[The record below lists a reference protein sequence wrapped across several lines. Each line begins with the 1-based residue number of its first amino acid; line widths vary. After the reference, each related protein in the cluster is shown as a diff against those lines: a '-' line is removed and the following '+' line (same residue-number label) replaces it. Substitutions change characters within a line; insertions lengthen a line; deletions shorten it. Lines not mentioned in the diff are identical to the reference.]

1 MNIGDKL
8 RKARQALGQTQEQ
21 VAEAVGVSR
30 QTVSNWETG
39 RSLPDVLSVIRLS
52 DLYGVSLD
60 QLLKGDDTML
70 HHIEESTNTV
80 KSRQRLAR
88 LLEVLS
94 FLVVWAVCV
103 AVFWLG
109 GGSDAIGYSI
119 LVMYLVLPVTTFVC
133 SLLMGLDTSWR
144 ERQWLFLLYF
154 GVGYVLLPYGTF
166 STANMLTTGN
176 FHLPEWQYILY
187 GTAFAMQGLCLGS
200 AIRWGRALRR
210 SHGDRRR
217 PLWVFGVV
225 WGSTAFLL
233 FSLNFYEFVALLL
246 SAVSPALGEVF
257 VSHLRQVL
265 GEALLLL
272 HLAASGAAALW
283 AGWRLEKD
291 AAWAGKKWLAL
302 PLCGLAFLLGGGLGA
317 SLVPT
322 EPVDPAREP
331 WLWPVAFCLGA
342 ALPGVGMALGL
353 LWDRLRRRNDPRP
366 GEKSQ
371 NQ

>member
-1 MNIGDKL
+1 M
-8 RKARQALGQTQEQ
+8 
-21 VAEAVGVSR
+21 
-30 QTVSNWETG
+30 
-39 RSLPDVLSVIRLS
+39 LSVIRLS

-109 GGSDAIGYSI
+109 GGSDAMGYSI

-133 SLLMGLDTSWR
+133 GLLMGLDTSWR
-144 ERQWLFLLYF
+144 ERQWLSLLYF

-166 STANMLTTGN
+166 SAANMLTTGT
-176 FHLPEWQYILY
+176 FRLPEWQYILY
-187 GTAFAMQGLCLGS
+187 GTVFAMQGLCLGS

-210 SHGDRRR
+210 TPGDKRR

-233 FSLNFYEFVALLL
+233 FSLHFYEFAALLL
-246 SAVSPALGEVF
+246 SAVSSALGEVF
-257 VSHLRQVL
+257 VAHLRQVL

-272 HLAASGAAALW
+272 HLAASGARGPVGRLAAAQGRRLGREKV
-283 AGWRLEKD
+283 AGPAPLRPGVPAGGRAGGLPGAHRARRSGPGALAVAGCLLPGRGPPGDGHGPGPSLGPPAAAERSPPRGKIRLIFLKNSL
-291 AAWAGKKWLAL
+291 KFVKIY
-302 PLCGLAFLLGGGLGA
+302 CFFLL
-317 SLVPT
+317 PCYT
-322 EPVDPAREP
+322 ETRKQTR
-331 WLWPVAFCLGA
+331 
-342 ALPGVGMALGL
+342 LPGEEEM
-353 LWDRLRRRNDPRP
+353 LWDP
-366 GEKSQ
+366 
-371 NQ
+371 

>member
-94 FLVVWAVCV
+94 FLVVWAVCI

-109 GGSDAIGYSI
+109 GGSDAMGYSI

-166 STANMLTTGN
+166 SAANMLTTGN

-210 SHGDRRR
+210 SPGDKRR

-233 FSLNFYEFVALLL
+233 FSLHFYEFAALLL

-291 AAWAGKKWLAL
+291 TAWAGKKWLAL

-317 SLVPT
+317 CLV
-322 EPVDPAREP
+322 PVDPAREP
-331 WLWPVAFCLGA
+331 WLWPAAFCLGA

>member
-1 MNIGDKL
+1 M
-8 RKARQALGQTQEQ
+8 
-21 VAEAVGVSR
+21 
-30 QTVSNWETG
+30 
-39 RSLPDVLSVIRLS
+39 
-52 DLYGVSLD
+52 
-60 QLLKGDDTML
+60 
-70 HHIEESTNTV
+70 
-80 KSRQRLAR
+80 
-88 LLEVLS
+88 
-94 FLVVWAVCV
+94 
-103 AVFWLG
+103 
-109 GGSDAIGYSI
+109 GYSI

-166 STANMLTTGN
+166 STANMLTTGT
-176 FHLPEWQYILY
+176 FRLPEWQYILY
-187 GTAFAMQGLCLGS
+187 GTVFAMQGLCLGS

-210 SHGDRRR
+210 SPGDKRR

-233 FSLNFYEFVALLL
+233 FSLHFYEFAALLL
-246 SAVSPALGEVF
+246 SAISPALGEVF

-302 PLCGLAFLLGGGLGA
+302 PLCGLAFLLGGGLGVH
-317 SLVPT
+317 LVPI
-322 EPVDPAREP
+322 DPAREP
-331 WLWPVAFCLGA
+331 WLWPAAFCLGA
-342 ALPGVGMALGL
+342 VLPGLGMALGRL
-353 LWDRLRRRNDPRP
+353 RDRLRRQQNPHPR
-366 GEKSQ
+366 EKSD
-371 NQ
+371 

>member
-109 GGSDAIGYSI
+109 GGSDAMGYSI

-166 STANMLTTGN
+166 SAANMLTTGN

-210 SHGDRRR
+210 SPGDKRR

-233 FSLNFYEFVALLL
+233 FGLHFYEFAALLL
-246 SAVSPALGEVF
+246 SAISPALGEVF

-265 GEALLLL
+265 GEALLFL

-283 AGWRLEKD
+283 AGWRLRKD
-291 AAWAGKKWLAL
+291 TAWAGKKWLAL

-317 SLVPT
+317 CLVPT

-342 ALPGVGMALGL
+342 ALPGMGMALGR
-353 LWDRLRRRNDPRP
+353 LWDRLRRRNNPRP
-366 GEKSQ
+366 GEKSD
-371 NQ
+371 

>member
-1 MNIGDKL
+1 MDIGDKL
-8 RKARQALGQTQEQ
+8 RKARQSLGQTQEQ

-103 AVFWLG
+103 AMFWLG
-109 GGSDAIGYSI
+109 GGSDAMGYSI

-166 STANMLTTGN
+166 STANMLTTGT
-176 FHLPEWQYILY
+176 FRLPEWQYILY
-187 GTAFAMQGLCLGS
+187 GTVFAMQGLCLGS

-210 SHGDRRR
+210 SHGDKCR

-233 FSLNFYEFVALLL
+233 FSLNFYEFAALLL

-283 AGWRLEKD
+283 AGWQLRKD

-317 SLVPT
+317 CLVPT

-342 ALPGVGMALGL
+342 ALPGMGMALGH

-366 GEKSQ
+366 GEKSD
-371 NQ
+371 

>member
-21 VAEAVGVSR
+21 VAQAVGVSR
-30 QTVSNWETG
+30 QTISNWETG

-52 DLYGVSLD
+52 DLYDVNLD

-80 KSRQRLAR
+80 KSRQRLAQ

-109 GGSDAIGYSI
+109 GGSDAMGYSI

-133 SLLMGLDTSWR
+133 SLLMGLDPSWR

-166 STANMLTTGN
+166 STANMLTTGT
-176 FHLPEWQYILY
+176 FRLPEWQYILY
-187 GTAFAMQGLCLGS
+187 GTVFAMQGLCLGS

-210 SHGDRRR
+210 SHEDKCR

-233 FSLNFYEFVALLL
+233 FSLNFYEFAALLL
-246 SAVSPALGEVF
+246 SALSLALGEVF
-257 VSHLRQVL
+257 VSRLRQVL
-265 GEALLLL
+265 GEALLFL
-272 HLAASGAAALW
+272 HLAASGATALW
-283 AGWRLEKD
+283 AGWQLRKD

-317 SLVPT
+317 CLVPT

-342 ALPGVGMALGL
+342 ALTGAGMALGH
-353 LWDRLRRRNDPRP
+353 LWDRRKNAVDKPRP
-366 GEKSQ
+366 
-371 NQ
+371 

>member
-103 AVFWLG
+103 AMFWLG
-109 GGSDAIGYSI
+109 GGSDAMGYSI
-119 LVMYLVLPVTTFVC
+119 LVMYLVLPITTFVC

-144 ERQWLFLLYF
+144 ERQWLFLLSF

-166 STANMLTTGN
+166 SAANMLTTGN

-200 AIRWGRALRR
+200 AIRWGRSLRR
-210 SHGDRRR
+210 SPGDKCR

-233 FSLNFYEFVALLL
+233 FSLNFYEFAALLL

-257 VSHLRQVL
+257 VAHLRQVL
-265 GEALLLL
+265 GESLLLL

-283 AGWRLEKD
+283 AGWQLEKD

-317 SLVPT
+317 CLVPT

-342 ALPGVGMALGL
+342 ALPGMGMALGH

-366 GEKSQ
+366 RGKSD
-371 NQ
+371 

>member
-1 MNIGDKL
+1 MDIGNKL
-8 RKARQALGQTQEQ
+8 RCGRQKKGLTQEQ
-21 VAEAVGVSR
+21 VAQVVGVSR

-39 RSLPDVLSVIRLS
+39 KSLPDVISVIRLS

-109 GGSDAIGYSI
+109 GGSDAMGYSI

-133 SLLMGLDTSWR
+133 SLLMGLDPSWG

-166 STANMLTTGN
+166 SAANMLTTGT
-176 FHLPEWQYILY
+176 FRLPEWQYLLY

-200 AIRWGRALRR
+200 AIRWGRELRR
-210 SHGDRRR
+210 APGDKRR
-217 PLWVFGVV
+217 PLWAFGVV

-233 FSLNFYEFVALLL
+233 FSLNFYEFAALLL

-257 VSHLRQVL
+257 VARLRQTL
-265 GEALLLL
+265 GTALLGL
-272 HLAASGAAALW
+272 HLSASGAAALW
-283 AGWRLEKD
+283 AGWRLQKD
-291 AAWAGKKWLAL
+291 AAWAGEKWLAL
-302 PLCGLAFLLGGGLGA
+302 PLCGLAFLLGGGLGVH
-317 SLVPT
+317 LV
-322 EPVDPAREP
+322 PVDPAREP
-331 WLWPVAFCLGA
+331 WLWPAAFCLGA
-342 ALPGVGMALGL
+342 AFPGVGMALGH
-353 LWDRLRRRNDPRP
+353 LWARRKNAVDKPQP
-366 GEKSQ
+366 
-371 NQ
+371 